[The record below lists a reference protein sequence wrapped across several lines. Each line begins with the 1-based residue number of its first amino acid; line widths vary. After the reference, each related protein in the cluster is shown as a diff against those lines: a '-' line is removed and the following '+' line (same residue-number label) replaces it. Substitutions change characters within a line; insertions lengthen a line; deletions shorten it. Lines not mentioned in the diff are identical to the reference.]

1 MLKLVLI
8 GSLLVAVT
16 VLVHSLGT
24 AFWVRHLMRRFAS
37 IEGPWRAGRIVGAL
51 VTTAVVILTLH
62 IVEVAIW
69 AVVYLRALP
78 AGAEWTFEQAVY
90 FSLVTFT
97 TLGYGEITLGPDLR
111 LLSGIEALNGIVLV
125 GWSTA
130 FLFALLQRIWKSNMK
145 SVGGR

>member
-24 AFWVRHLMRRFAS
+24 AFWVRHLIRRFFA
-37 IEGPWRAGRIVGAL
+37 IDGPWRAGRIVGAL

-62 IVEVAIW
+62 IVEVTIW
-69 AVVYLRALP
+69 ALVYLRALP
-78 AGAEWTFEQAVY
+78 AGAEWTLEQAVY

-97 TLGYGEITLGPDLR
+97 TLGYGEITLGPELR

-130 FLFALLQRIWKSNMK
+130 FLFALLQRIWRANLRGS
-145 SVGGR
+145 SSG